1 MNGFIKAAM
10 ASAMVMGTA
19 VSAQALEKV
28 SLRMSWLLNV
38 QGAGY
43 VMAKEKGFYADEGLD
58 VDIMPGGPNLNSV
71 TLVATGQN
79 TFGTNDISSV
89 LFGKSQGM
97 PLSVIGACFQKTP
110 AGVLSLAKT
119 GIKTPKDLEGKTLAF
134 NEGGPWTY
142 TQAMLAKAGVDMSK
156 VKTVTVMGNEV
167 LMNGQVDAKTAFI
180 VNEPIAIELAGY
192 PTATLAAADYGVQ
205 AYSEA
210 IVASDSYVAENPK
223 IVAAFMRATAKGWEY
238 ALDNKEETVKAVV
251 ALNAE
256 LDSEQQSRQLAMQ
269 EDFIRS
275 EFTKTNGLCAV
286 DPAAVEAGAAT
297 LHEFAGLDVNFDPK
311 AITHSEFNAAASK

>member
-1 MNGFIKAAM
+1 MRLKFETFLLATCALAGVTPAM
-10 ASAMVMGTA
+10 A
-19 VSAQALEKV
+19 LEPV

-43 VMAKEKGFYADEGLD
+43 VMADAKGFYEAEGLD

-89 LFGKSQGM
+89 LFGKSEGM
-97 PLSVIGACFQKTP
+97 PLAIVGGCFQKNP

-119 GIKTPKDLEGKTLAF
+119 GIKTPKDLEGKTLAY

-156 VKTVTVMGNEV
+156 VNTVTVMGNEV
-167 LMNGQVDAKTAFI
+167 LISGQVDAKTAFV

-192 PTATLAAADYGVQ
+192 PTATLVAADYGID
-205 AYSEA
+205 AYAET
-210 IVASDSYVAENPK
+210 VVTTDDYVAKHPDV
-223 IVAAFMRATAKGWEY
+223 VAAFMRATSKGWAY
-238 ALDNKEETVKAVV
+238 ALANKQEAVDAVV
-251 ALNAE
+251 ALNPE
-256 LDSEQQSRQLAMQ
+256 LDPEQQIRQLELQ
-269 EDFIRS
+269 ESFISTDF
-275 EFTKTNGLCAV
+275 TTANGLCAV
-286 DPAAVEAGAAT
+286 SVEAVQNSADVLAEFAALKVNFDVAGTVHPEFNAGAAQ
-297 LHEFAGLDVNFDPK
+297 
-311 AITHSEFNAAASK
+311 